1 MSFYHVYYLNLSF
14 EFLPC
19 LWFKL
24 VIRVFTIRSWIS
36 PFLSS
41 ISPVNLTLRL
51 CQTYWKRDGLW
62 SLIISCTLIYKGIT
76 REITENILTKTLERK
91 NVKGKRKQWN
101 LAYLMHHQVRYSY
114 RRSLLIQVLLTVPRS
129 RDVAVDCRL
138 GPLGSSF
145 FFLSNGRPYMDLPK

>member
-41 ISPVNLTLRL
+41 ISPVNLILRL

-114 RRSLLIQVLLTVPRS
+114 RRSLLIQVLLTAPRS
-129 RDVAVDCRL
+129 RDVAVDCCL

-145 FFLSNGRPYMDLPK
+145 FFLSNGRLYMDLPK